1 MTITAASV
9 RDPVPRRILL
19 AGLVVVLI
27 CLSLAGL
34 HRHQQQRLAAAQQQM
49 QALAQAGEDLH
60 QGFLHLMLAHDP
72 ASPWQRP
79 RGEALLAQ
87 ALNGYTA
94 AAVGPVLERAGALEL
109 PRELAEFRRQ
119 LLALNGVPADPQQAM
134 ALRLMLHQ
142 LDAGVAA
149 VNQQLQQDSEALS
162 QRLNQVF
169 DAGLL
174 AALLLLLGACGV
186 IYRAERARSGLLQRL
201 HDSEMVHRT
210 MVLSLTEG
218 VMVFAPDGRIRTC
231 NPSAERIL
239 GLSLQVMQQRFPN
252 PQDWQA
258 RDEDGRILAP
268 EDLPLARVLRDGQ
281 AVHQCLIGHP
291 DGQGAMLWLNVNAEP
306 LREPGTQAL
315 QGVLVSF
322 TDVTESRAAA
332 AELVRHREHLEAL
345 VEART
350 QALEQAVQARLTSET
365 RAQIVTDN
373 QPALVAYWDRSLHL
387 RFANQ
392 AYLDWFGQRADQV
405 LGRTVSEVLGEA
417 FYQRQLPFIER
428 ILQGE
433 TLSDDYDMPGQAGR
447 SAHFLVK
454 RLPDWQDGVVQGY
467 YFFATN
473 VQALKDAEA
482 RQRELNAG
490 LREVEQLLR
499 LVADNIPGRVAYWG
513 RDLRCRFVNKGY
525 LDWYGL
531 REEQVTGRS
540 MEEIFGPARLQA
552 FNRQVFG
559 ALAGAPQRFERE
571 ELSASGLHAVT
582 QLHYTPDWREGE
594 VRGFFVLATDI
605 TRSKQAEQRLLEL
618 NEELGLARDRAESAA
633 RAKGA
638 FLANMSHEIRTPMN
652 AIMGLT
658 YLLRRDLSDPSA
670 RERLGKIDDAARHL
684 LSLINDILDLS
695 KIEAGKLSL
704 ESIDFALDT
713 MLARTCAL
721 VMDSA
726 REKGLELVLDTD
738 HLPRTLRGDPTRL
751 SQALLNLLSNAVKFT
766 ERGSVLL
773 RARLQPGAPAGAL
786 RVRFEV
792 RDTGIGIPADRLPH
806 MFSAFEQADASTT
819 RRFGGT
825 GLGLAI
831 TRHLVQLMGGEAGV
845 ESVPGQGSCF
855 WVTVLLQEAEN
866 PVSIPS
872 VQPLA
877 GLRALLVDDLPEAR
891 EALADMLSQLGL
903 RTDVAES
910 GQQALARVA
919 QAEQAGDP
927 YTLVLLDWLMPGLN
941 GLDTVRALRA
951 AHPDGQGPACLLVS
965 ASVDAPL
972 RAEAATLGVPVVLEK
987 PVSYSSLLDCL
998 LLLVSRVRE
1007 AVQALPEQWAAGQ
1020 GPEHRFAAS
1029 HVLLVEDNPINRDVA
1044 SELLSSVGLRVS
1056 CADSGLSALDQ
1067 VCAGLPALPD
1077 LVLMD
1082 LQMPGMDGL
1091 EATRRLRA
1099 LPGCGS
1105 LPIVAMTANAFA
1117 EVRANCLA
1125 AGMNDFVAKPVDP
1138 PTLYAALT
1146 RWLPL
1151 AHALDPVD
1159 GPPPPPMDALAQ
1171 LPPLDAAALDAL
1183 ELTLAEAGFEAHE
1196 LLRPLLP
1203 ALAQVSAELAGRLEL
1218 SVRRYEHEAAL
1229 GLLRELRQR
1238 LGT

>member
-1 MTITAASV
+1 MTATAASA
-9 RDPVPRRILL
+9 RYPVPRRIVL
-19 AGLVVVLI
+19 AGLAVVLI
-27 CLSLAGL
+27 CLLVAGL

-60 QGFLHLMLAHDP
+60 QGFLHLMLAKGP
-72 ASPWQRP
+72 ESPWQRP

-87 ALNGYTA
+87 ALAGYTA
-94 AAVGPVLERAGALEL
+94 ATVGPVLERAGVPAL
-109 PRELAEFRRQ
+109 PSDLAEFRRQ
-119 LLALNGVPADPQQAM
+119 ALALNSGPVDPQQAL
-134 ALRLMLHQ
+134 ALRLMLHH

-149 VNQQLQQDSEALS
+149 VNQQLQQDSEDLS
-162 QRLNQVF
+162 QRLNLAF

-174 AALLLLLGACGV
+174 AGLLLLLGACVV

-201 HDSEMVHRT
+201 HDSELVHRT
-210 MVLSLTEG
+210 MVSSLTEG
-218 VMVFAPDGRIRTC
+218 VMVFDPDGRIRTC

-239 GLSLQVMQQRFPN
+239 GLSLQDMQQRFPKL
-252 PQDWQA
+252 QDWQA
-258 RDEDGRILAP
+258 RDEDGQLLAP
-268 EDLPLARVLRDGQ
+268 EDLPLARVLCDGQ
-281 AVHQCLIGHP
+281 AVHQCLTGHP
-291 DGQGAMLWLNVNAEP
+291 DVQGAMRWLNVNAEP
-306 LREPGTQAL
+306 LRDPGSQAL

-322 TDVTESRAAA
+322 TDVTESRAVA
-332 AELVRHREHLEAL
+332 AELARHREHLEAL

-350 QALEQAVQARLTSET
+350 QALEQAVQARLASET
-365 RAQIVTDN
+365 RAQVVTDN
-373 QPALVAYWDRSLHL
+373 QPALVAYWDRSLRL

-392 AYLDWFGQRADQV
+392 AYLDWFGQQADQV
-405 LGRTVSEVLGEA
+405 LGRTVTEVLGEA
-417 FYQRQLPFIER
+417 FYQRQRPFIER

-433 TLSDDYDMPGQAGR
+433 TLNDDYDMPGQAGQ

-467 YFFATN
+467 YFFATH

-490 LREVEQLLR
+490 LREAEQLLR

-513 RDLRCRFVNKGY
+513 RDLRCRFVNKVY

-540 MEEIFGPARLQA
+540 MDEIFGPARLQA
-552 FNRQVFG
+552 FSQQVQG
-559 ALAGAPQRFERE
+559 ALAGEAQRFERE
-571 ELSASGLHAVT
+571 ELSARGVHAVT
-582 QLHYTPDWREGE
+582 LLQYTPDWREGE

-605 TRSKQAEQRLLEL
+605 TRAKQAEQRLLEL

-721 VMDSA
+721 VMETA

-766 ERGSVLL
+766 EQGSVLL

-845 ESVPGQGSCF
+845 ESTPGQGSCF
-855 WVTVLLQEAEN
+855 WVTVLLQEAET
-866 PVSIPS
+866 PVETPS

-903 RTDVAES
+903 RTDVAAS
-910 GQQALARVA
+910 GPQALARVA

-951 AHPDGQGPACLLVS
+951 AHPAGEGPACLLVS
-965 ASVDAPL
+965 ASVDAQL
-972 RAEAATLGVPVVLEK
+972 RAEAAALGVPVVLEK

-1007 AVQALPEQWAAGQ
+1007 VVQALPGQWAAGQ
-1020 GPEHRFAAS
+1020 GHEHRFAGS

-1044 SELLSSVGLRVS
+1044 CELLSSVGLRVS
-1056 CADSGLSALDQ
+1056 CADSGLSALEQ
-1067 VCAGLPALPD
+1067 VRAGLPALPA

-1091 EATRRLRA
+1091 EATRQLRA
-1099 LPGCGS
+1099 LPGCAS
-1105 LPIVAMTANAFA
+1105 VPIVAMTANAFA
-1117 EVRANCLA
+1117 EVRSNCLA
-1125 AGMNDFVAKPVDP
+1125 VGMNDFVAKPVDP

-1151 AHALDPVD
+1151 TQAVD
-1159 GPPPPPMDALAQ
+1159 EPAQ
-1171 LPPLDAAALDAL
+1171 PPLDVSALRPLLAPASLDAL
-1183 ELTLAEAGFEAHE
+1183 ELALAEAGFEAHE

-1203 ALAQVSAELAGRLEL
+1203 ALTQVSAELAGRLEL
-1218 SVRRYEHEAAL
+1218 SVRRYEHEVAL
-1229 GLLRELRQR
+1229 DLLRELRQR
-1238 LGT
+1238 LTA